1 MKRPKIHLEIQSRG
15 NNHYGIFR
23 SSFREG
29 DKVRHLTHGRVQG
42 LALPVLRSLQ
52 ACLREE
58 MVPKASPE
66 ALQIRDSKE
75 FGASSALLGLAKSIG
90 LDQILYSRSEP
101 WVKSALALIVGRIVY
116 SGSKLALSQVSA
128 HSELWQLCGVDGSID
143 VDEHCYQTMDRLLE
157 RQPAIQRALAQK
169 HLTEGHLVLYDL
181 TSSYFEGKYEH
192 SQLVTFG
199 YNRDGKKGH
208 QQVVIG
214 LICAPDGCPIGTEV
228 FAGNTKDS
236 TTLLDQVKRVRD
248 DYGLKQMIW
257 VGDRGTATQA
267 NADSLQT
274 EGQLHTI
281 GALTHPEMVSLLSQG
296 VIQLEL
302 FDEKK
307 VVEVIDPKKPNW
319 RYCLCRNPDTA
330 RRETETRSRLLERT
344 RAGLELIGRAK
355 KPAKPETMGARVGRL
370 LERYK
375 MGKFV
380 TWGVKEG
387 KLEWQFDE
395 PAIAAEK
402 AFDGCY
408 IIRADVP
415 KEKLK
420 ETELVETYKQLSL
433 VEQAFRNLK
442 TVSLEMRPMYHKKDD
457 RIRSHVFICMLAY
470 YLQWHLVQRL
480 KPLFESDGQGEDR
493 KWTLQN
499 VLESLKGVR
508 RDRVTLGQVEVQL
521 VTEVNLDQRRIMELL
536 KKDK

>member
-15 NNHYGIFR
+15 DNHYGIFR
-23 SSFREG
+23 SSFRDG

-42 LALPVLRSLQ
+42 LDLPVLRSLQ

-58 MVPKASPE
+58 LVPKNSPE
-66 ALQIRDSKE
+66 ALQIKDSKE

-90 LDQILYSRSEP
+90 LDQLLYSRSEP
-101 WVKSALALIVGRIVY
+101 WVKNALALIVGRIVY

-128 HSELWQLCGVDGSID
+128 HSELWELCGVDGPID

-169 HLTEGHLVLYDL
+169 HLTDGHLVLYDL
-181 TSSYFEGKYEH
+181 TSSYFEGKYEN
-192 SQLVTFG
+192 SDLVTFG

-208 QQVVIG
+208 EQVVIG

-236 TTLLDQVKRVRD
+236 TTFLDQVKRVRD
-248 DYGLKQMIW
+248 EYGLKQMIW
-257 VGDRGTATQA
+257 VGDRGTVTQA
-267 NADSLQT
+267 NADQIQT

-281 GALTHPEMVSLLSQG
+281 GALTHPEMVSLLSRG

-307 VVEVIDPKKPNW
+307 VVEVIDPKEPTQ
-319 RYCLCRNPDTA
+319 RYCLCRNPATA
-330 RRETETRSRLLERT
+330 SRETQTRLRLLDRT
-344 RAGLELIGRAK
+344 RAGLEKIAQSQRSS
-355 KPAKPETMGARVGRL
+355 KPEATGARVGRL

-380 TWGVKEG
+380 TWEIKEG

-395 PAIAAEK
+395 SAIAAEK

-415 KEKLK
+415 KEKMK
-420 ETELVETYKQLSL
+420 ETELVGTYKQLSL

-470 YLQWHLVQRL
+470 HLQWHMVQRL
-480 KPLFESDGQGEDR
+480 KPLFASDGQGEDR
-493 KWTLQN
+493 KWTVQN
-499 VLESLKGVR
+499 VLESLKAVR
-508 RDRVTLGQVEVQL
+508 RERVTLGKVEVKL
-521 VTEVNLDQRRIMELL
+521 VTEVNEDQRRIMELL
-536 KKDK
+536 KKGK